1 MKNEIVF
8 LSLGSNLGDRESNL
22 AQATAALSINYQV
35 SNLVSSS
42 YYESEPLYNKD
53 QPLFLNSVLKF
64 STKLNP
70 FEILDITQKVEKML
84 GRSIKKQKNQPRII
98 DIDIILFDDLVLAE
112 KNLKIPHPKF
122 HERNFVLLPLIE
134 INNQLINPKTNITV
148 EDYLKNIKPDNSI
161 EKLNFNYQEV

>member
-1 MKNEIVF
+1 M
-8 LSLGSNLGDRESNL
+8 GSNIGDRQSNL
-22 AQATAALSINYQV
+22 INCIKLIEEKVGNINLASSIYKTSAQGFDGDYFY
-35 SNLVSSS
+35 NLC
-42 YYESEPLYNKD
+42 
-53 QPLFLNSVLKF
+53 
-64 STKLNP
+64 
-70 FEILDITQKVEKML
+70 LDITTSKNPQQILSIILKIEKDM
-84 GRSIKKQKNQPRII
+84 GRKIRESKNYESRII

-134 INNQLINPKTNITV
+134 INNQLINPKTNISV

>member
-1 MKNEIVF
+1 MGRKIRDSKN
-8 LSLGSNLGDRESNL
+8 
-22 AQATAALSINYQV
+22 
-35 SNLVSSS
+35 
-42 YYESEPLYNKD
+42 YES
-53 QPLFLNSVLKF
+53 
-64 STKLNP
+64 
-70 FEILDITQKVEKML
+70 
-84 GRSIKKQKNQPRII
+84 RII

-134 INNQLINPKTNITV
+134 INNQLINPKTNISI

>member
-1 MKNEIVF
+1 M
-8 LSLGSNLGDRESNL
+8 GSNIGDRKSNL
-22 AQATAALSINYQV
+22 ISCIKLIEEKAGNI
-35 SNLVSSS
+35 NLVSSIYKNS
-42 YYESEPLYNKD
+42 AQGFDGDYFYNSCLEITTSKNPQQLLSIILKIEKEMGRKSRDSKNYES
-53 QPLFLNSVLKF
+53 
-64 STKLNP
+64 
-70 FEILDITQKVEKML
+70 
-84 GRSIKKQKNQPRII
+84 RII

-134 INNQLINPKTNITV
+134 INNQLINPKTNISV

>member
-1 MKNEIVF
+1 MGRKIRDSKN
-8 LSLGSNLGDRESNL
+8 
-22 AQATAALSINYQV
+22 
-35 SNLVSSS
+35 
-42 YYESEPLYNKD
+42 YES
-53 QPLFLNSVLKF
+53 
-64 STKLNP
+64 
-70 FEILDITQKVEKML
+70 
-84 GRSIKKQKNQPRII
+84 RII

-134 INNQLINPKTNITV
+134 INNQLINPKTNISV

>member
-1 MKNEIVF
+1 MKESIVYF
-8 LSLGSNLGDRESNL
+8 SLGSNIGDRKSNL
-22 AQATAALSINYQV
+22 IRCIKLIEEKAGNI
-35 SNLVSSS
+35 NLVSSIYKNS
-42 YYESEPLYNKD
+42 AQGFDGDYFYNLCLEITTSKNPQQILSIILKIEKDMGRKIRDSKNYES
-53 QPLFLNSVLKF
+53 
-64 STKLNP
+64 
-70 FEILDITQKVEKML
+70 
-84 GRSIKKQKNQPRII
+84 RII

-134 INNQLINPKTNITV
+134 INNQLINPKTNISV